1 MIAVLDRSIVMRTLL
16 LIVGVILVFSG
27 LVWTGQGLGY
37 INWPQSSFMLKQTQ
51 WAYYGSGTAL
61 VGLILIFLSRR
72 R

>member
-1 MIAVLDRSIVMRTLL
+1 MKSPL
-16 LIVGVILVFSG
+16 LIVGLILLLSG

-51 WAYYGSGTAL
+51 WAYYGGGTAV
-61 VGLILIFLSRR
+61 VGLVLIWLARR

>member
-1 MIAVLDRSIVMRTLL
+1 MKTVL
-16 LIVGVILVFSG
+16 LIVGLILLLSG

-51 WAYYGSGTAL
+51 WAYYGSGTAV
-61 VGLILIFLSRR
+61 VGLILIWLSRR

>member
-1 MIAVLDRSIVMRTLL
+1 MKTVLLVVGLILL
-16 LIVGVILVFSG
+16 LSG

-37 INWPQSSFMLKQTQ
+37 IDWPQSSFMLKQTQ

-61 VGLILIFLSRR
+61 VGLILIWMSRR

>member
-1 MIAVLDRSIVMRTLL
+1 MRILL
-16 LIVGVILVFSG
+16 LIVGVILLFSG

-61 VGLILIFLSRR
+61 VGLILIWLSRR

>member
-1 MIAVLDRSIVMRTLL
+1 MKTVL
-16 LIVGVILVFSG
+16 LIVGLILLLSG

-51 WAYYGSGTAL
+51 WAYYGGGTAV
-61 VGLILIFLSRR
+61 VGLVLIWLARR

>member
-1 MIAVLDRSIVMRTLL
+1 MRIVL
-16 LIVGVILVFSG
+16 LIVGVILLFSG
-27 LVWTGQGLGY
+27 VVWTGQGLGY

-61 VGLILIFLSRR
+61 VGLILVWLSRR